1 MTLTSPQN
9 GPFRK
14 DPMPAFDPST
24 LASEDLLR
32 HLQALQAE
40 SRELRHKEAFLN
52 RLLVAMTLLVRARS
66 LSQGDLDAALQDI
79 TRMSSRTL
87 EVQRC
92 GIWLFDAERTRIRC
106 ACLFDAKT
114 NGFQRG
120 MELHAVQYPDYF
132 SEIERG
138 RIVAVEDAVSDPRTR
153 AFSHSYL
160 EPVGITSMIDVP
172 IKRGDRL
179 EGVLCHEHTGPLR
192 TWQPEEQQF
201 AAFVSSLVSLGWDVS
216 ERVQAAGA

>member
-1 MTLTSPQN
+1 
-9 GPFRK
+9 
-14 DPMPAFDPST
+14 MPAFDDSAPT
-24 LASEDLLR
+24 PASLLR
-32 HLQALQAE
+32 QLQDLQGE
-40 SRELRHKEAFLN
+40 HRDLRHKEAFLN

-66 LSQGDLDAALQDI
+66 LSQGDLGAALQDI

-92 GIWLFDAERTRIRC
+92 GIWLFDPERTRIRC
-106 ACLFDAKT
+106 ACLFDAKS

-120 MELHAVQYPDYF
+120 MELHAIQYPDYF

-138 RIVAVEDAVSDPRTR
+138 RIVAVENAVADPRTR
-153 AFSHSYL
+153 AFTHSYL
-160 EPVGITSMIDVP
+160 EPIGITALIDVP

-201 AAFVSSLVSLGWDVS
+201 AAFVSSLVSLAWDVS
-216 ERVQAAGA
+216 ERVQAEA

>member
-1 MTLTSPQN
+1 
-9 GPFRK
+9 
-14 DPMPAFDPST
+14 MPAFDDST
-24 LASEDLLR
+24 PTPAALLR
-32 HLQALQAE
+32 QLQDLQGE
-40 SRELRHKEAFLN
+40 HRELRHKEAFLN

-66 LSQGDLDAALQDI
+66 LSQGDLGAALQDI

-92 GIWLFDAERTRIRC
+92 GIWLFDPERTRIRC
-106 ACLFDAKT
+106 ACLFDAKA

-120 MELHAVQYPDYF
+120 MELHAVQYPEYF

-138 RIVAVEDAVSDPRTR
+138 RIVAVEDASSDPRTR
-153 AFSHSYL
+153 AFTHSYL
-160 EPVGITSMIDVP
+160 EPIGITSLIDVP

-201 AAFVSSLVSLGWDVS
+201 AAFVSSLVSLAWDVS
-216 ERVQAAGA
+216 ERVQAEA

>member
-1 MTLTSPQN
+1 
-9 GPFRK
+9 
-14 DPMPAFDPST
+14 MPAFDSST
-24 LASEDLLR
+24 ATPEDLVR
-32 HLQALQAE
+32 QLQALQADV
-40 SRELRHKEAFLN
+40 RDLRHKEAFLN

-66 LSQGDLDAALQDI
+66 LSQGELGTALQDI

-92 GIWLFDAERTRIRC
+92 GVWLFDAERTRIRC
-106 ACLFDAKT
+106 ACLFDAKA

-132 SEIERG
+132 AEIERG

-153 AFSHSYL
+153 AFSTSYL
-160 EPVGITSMIDVP
+160 EPVGISALIDVP

-192 TWQPEEQQF
+192 AWQPEEQQF
-201 AAFVSSLVSLGWDVS
+201 AAFVSSLVSLAWDVS
-216 ERVQAAGA
+216 ERLGSSG